1 MTHQINT
8 YISGMTYFIS
18 KTIHR
23 RAHSLYYYIDI
34 IIRTIYGDAVVI
46 GEMYFRFRVYEEN
59 LCFRIRF
66 LRLI

>member
-1 MTHQINT
+1 MTNFVSKTTHQKAQ
-8 YISGMTYFIS
+8 F
-18 KTIHR
+18 
-23 RAHSLYYYIDI
+23 LYHYIDI